1 MDRKS
6 SLAAALIF
14 IVGIAI
20 RGTHLFLIDL
30 VHEPF
35 RLGGLFVAFA
45 DEIAA
50 RNFQLPVNIPYYSSG
65 GIPYA
70 YPPLGFYVEA
80 ILLQVFPG
88 QIFAVANLLPP
99 LVSILALGL
108 AARFFYR
115 WAGGC
120 GADGA
125 MRSLLALAA
134 YALLPNAFYNQ
145 IDAAGLAEA
154 FGSLALVV
162 YFELLFAYQQNSS
175 LKSALYAGLG
185 LALCVLSSPG
195 SAIGG
200 AFISLALVLDTL
212 ISVRWTEKFHP
223 YLYLLW
229 IGMTGLAISAPYWL
243 SVMLN
248 HGLGIFLTPVGMQY
262 EESGQAA
269 FLGKLQGSW
278 FTYSVLQQDGVY
290 FWSIAIL
297 LGIGWL
303 VWKRNLFLLL
313 AFLALFSI
321 PRENAWVTAFPAAL
335 LVAHGLADVLVPT
348 IKSMSVSNL
357 LTRTAAMWAAFGLIV
372 LSLLFQSFELVN
384 LQVQDQNWK
393 LKAAQVEGL
402 RRAREIIPPSAQVI
416 VLGNGGLRE
425 WAPYLLRREV
435 LNTEFGLE
443 WQPAEYRQIISA
455 NKALDEAENWQN
467 VAEAVRSL
475 TNQQQVYVIMD
486 PNHLPPGLDVE
497 DLGPFLVKMNSS
509 DLQVGSLELP

>member
-6 SLAAALIF
+6 SLAAALIL
-14 IVGIAI
+14 IVGVAI
-20 RGTHLFLIDL
+20 RCTHLFLIDL
-30 VHEPF
+30 IHEPF
-35 RLGGLFVAFA
+35 RLGGLFVTFA
-45 DEIAA
+45 DEIAS
-50 RNFQLPVNIPYYSSG
+50 RNFQLPVTIPYYSSG
-65 GIPYA
+65 GIPFA

-80 ILLQVFPG
+80 VLLQIFPG

-99 LVSILALGL
+99 LVSILALGV
-108 AARFFYR
+108 AARFFYH

-120 GADGA
+120 GANGA
-125 MRSLLALAA
+125 IRSLSALGA

-154 FGSLALVV
+154 FGSLALVI
-162 YFELLFAYQQNSS
+162 YFALLFAYQQSRD

-212 ISVRWTEKFHP
+212 ISLRWSQGMQP
-223 YLYLLW
+223 YLQLFW
-229 IGMTGLAISAPYWL
+229 IGLTGFALSAPYWL
-243 SVMLN
+243 PVLLN
-248 HGLGIFLTPVGMQY
+248 HGLGIFVTPVGMQY
-262 EESGQAA
+262 EESGQAS

-278 FTYSVLQQDGVY
+278 FTYSVLQQDGVF

-303 VWKRNLFLLL
+303 VWKRKLFLPL

-335 LVAHGLADVLVPT
+335 LIAHGLSDVLVPS

-372 LSLLFQSFELVN
+372 FSLMLQSFELVN
-384 LQVQDQNWK
+384 LQMRDQNWK

-402 RRAREIIPPSAQVI
+402 RRARELIPPSAQVI

-425 WAPYLLRREV
+425 WAPYLLQREV

-455 NKALDEAENWQN
+455 NKALEEAESWERIS
-467 VAEAVRSL
+467 EAVRSL
-475 TNQQQVYVIMD
+475 TNQKQIYVILD

-497 DLGPFLVKMNSS
+497 DHGPFLVKMNSS